1 MSDALPPASN
11 EAEPKLN
18 PSVQRMAVVSA
29 ESETPEVV
37 GQTPLAAPVRD
48 DSTAMDEAAKQEFL
62 WHAHQY
68 LNEYAKFGDTKAAF
82 GGTIS
87 AALLGALYSAKAHVP
102 LVQMKVDQWP
112 ASTWIASAGAAF
124 LLASVAFAISTIL
137 PRLRSTQS
145 KGFIYWGSI
154 SKHGSLELLQTS
166 FHSQS
171 ARTLN
176 DHLLHHVFD
185 ISSKV
190 CVPKYRSISLCI
202 WALCIGGFL
211 AAAALIVQDVPQN
224 PVQAPPPIMGPA
236 SSPST
241 AK

>member
-1 MSDALPPASN
+1 MSDAVPPSSN
-11 EAEPKLN
+11 EPDLKLN

-29 ESETPEVV
+29 ESEMLEVA
-37 GQTPLAAPVRD
+37 GQTPLVAQAPD
-48 DSTAMDEAAKQEFL
+48 DSPAMDEAAKQEFL

-68 LNEYAKFGDTKAAF
+68 LNDYAKFGDTKAAF
-82 GGTIS
+82 GGTAS

-102 LVQMKVDQWP
+102 LVQMKLDQWLL
-112 ASTWIASAGAAF
+112 STWLAAAGGVL
-124 LLASVAFAISTIL
+124 LLASVAFAIWTIL

-154 SKHGSLELLQTS
+154 SEHGSLELLQTS

-211 AAAALIVQDVPQN
+211 AAAALVLQDALQNSVQ
-224 PVQAPPPIMGPA
+224 PPPRSVPA
-236 SSPST
+236 GSAS
-241 AK
+241 KVK